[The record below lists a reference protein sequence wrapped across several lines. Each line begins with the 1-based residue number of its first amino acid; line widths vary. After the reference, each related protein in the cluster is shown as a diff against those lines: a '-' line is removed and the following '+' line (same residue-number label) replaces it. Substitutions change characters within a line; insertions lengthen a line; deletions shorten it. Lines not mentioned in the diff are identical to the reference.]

1 MLTMDEDFLT
11 LSDMIKL
18 SGIAQTGGQAKVLIQ
33 SGDVKVNGEV
43 ETKRK
48 RKLRQGDVVEV
59 NGEEYLLELD
69 EVVDSDDYD
78 NSDLDD

>member
-1 MLTMDEDFLT
+1 MTDDYLT
-11 LSDMIKL
+11 LNDMLKL
-18 SGIAQTGGQAKVLIQ
+18 SGIAQTGGQAKILIQ
-33 SGDVKVNGEV
+33 SGEVKVNGEV

-69 EVVDSDDYD
+69 ELIEDNDYD
-78 NSDLDD
+78 DSPVEN

>member
-1 MLTMDEDFLT
+1 MDEDFLT
-11 LSDMIKL
+11 LNDMIKL
-18 SGIAQTGGQAKVLIQ
+18 SGIAQTGGQAKILIQ

-69 EVVDSDDYD
+69 EMVDSDDYD

>member
-1 MLTMDEDFLT
+1 MDEDFLT

-78 NSDLDD
+78 NSALDD

>member
-1 MLTMDEDFLT
+1 MDEDFLT